1 MAQRARLFIRQ
12 VRTMMKQFFEYKKF
26 KKSEKFIK
34 NAYHKRFL
42 KSSSF
47 HFLKIIKFI
56 FSRPCFFGSQHKFFL
71 SQNLSKN
78 DVKKI
83 FFLKKT
89 IECLLYTVFKM

>member
-1 MAQRARLFIRQ
+1 MVLAIEDVLELNDFIPDLEAMAQRARLFFRQ

-56 FSRPCFFGSQHKFFL
+56 FSRPCFFRFA
-71 SQNLSKN
+71 
-78 DVKKI
+78 
-83 FFLKKT
+83 T
-89 IECLLYTVFKM
+89 

>member
-1 MAQRARLFIRQ
+1 MTAGQIIFIIVGRSPMAQRARLFFRQ

-56 FSRPCFFGSQHKFFL
+56 F
-71 SQNLSKN
+71 
-78 DVKKI
+78 
-83 FFLKKT
+83 
-89 IECLLYTVFKM
+89 